1 MGGYVQG
8 GISTRRVLGG
18 IYTRVVYTQVVYI
31 RHIPPYRT
39 QVVYIRAYAS
49 LLWSSGCTYGHM
61 PPYYGPERDMRRIG
75 PSQDPRERRKVVK
88 RRPRT

>member
-1 MGGYVQG
+1 MYKVCTGCVWEAMYREGYLPGGYWEAYTPG
-8 GISTRRVLGG
+8 WYIPRWCTYGISHPTVPR
-18 IYTRVVYTQVVYI
+18 
-31 RHIPPYRT
+31 
-39 QVVYIRAYAS
+39 
-49 LLWSSGCTYGHM
+49 WCTYGHM